1 MKKITS
7 YVTLANRLCP
17 IGPLSQ
23 HPNFIDRS
31 ASAYQGAVSGIDMVM
46 VGHKNW
52 AIRRMTA
59 ARSKA
64 GGGTPFYWLAA
75 ALISP
80 VPCIN

>member
-1 MKKITS
+1 MG
-7 YVTLANRLCP
+7 V
-17 IGPLSQ
+17 
-23 HPNFIDRS
+23 FIDRI

-59 ARSKA
+59 ARSGA
-64 GGGTPFYWLAA
+64 GGATAFYWLAA